1 LSQLRWRTKTI
12 YMNQPRSS
20 FTAKKRVS
28 FGVFSESHPCL
39 IAFPD
44 NMPNYHKPNKTRV
57 STNSASSPAAS
68 FFAHELRNPL
78 TNINLAIDLLDLTT
92 TDIDQK
98 EFIDVIRRSSAR
110 INILINE
117 FIKCQK
123 VEEIIEEKHS
133 LNQLLDE
140 VLEMAQDRIALKN
153 IRIIKAYETEDGM
166 ILMQRPK
173 IKMAL
178 TNIIINAIDAMASVD
193 GELRLVTNSNEDE
206 YSIEIEDNGCGI
218 SKENLKYIFKPYFTN
233 KPGGLGMGLAATDS
247 ILRSNH
253 VEVHVQSVEGK
264 GTKFTLL
271 FRKNIYTELL
281 TIKKW
286 TETLQVI

>member
-1 LSQLRWRTKTI
+1 MSQLRWRTKTI

-28 FGVFSESHPCL
+28 FGVFSESHACL

-44 NMPNYHKPNKTRV
+44 NTTNYHKPKKTPV
-57 STNSASSPAAS
+57 SPNSASSPTAS
-68 FFAHELRNPL
+68 FLAHELRNPL
-78 TNINLAIDLLDLTT
+78 TNINLAIDLLDLST

-153 IRIIKAYETEDGM
+153 IRIIKVYDADSYNERDIMVRGYSEGRDTVN
-166 ILMQRPK
+166 R
-173 IKMAL
+173 
-178 TNIIINAIDAMASVD
+178 NAGLPAGTYFYI
-193 GELRLVTNSNEDE
+193 
-206 YSIEIEDNGCGI
+206 
-218 SKENLKYIFKPYFTN
+218 LKYKKGNETIN
-233 KPGGLGMGLAATDS
+233 KTGYLYINND
-247 ILRSNH
+247 
-253 VEVHVQSVEGK
+253 K
-264 GTKFTLL
+264 
-271 FRKNIYTELL
+271 
-281 TIKKW
+281 
-286 TETLQVI
+286 